1 MVATSPNPLSEKGR
15 LFRFQPF
22 VYPGN
27 LFELLRYTALTHK
40 HEVHTHIY
48 IYTHTQPNLEL
59 EIKHIGDSY
68 MFFVIPS
75 CMCLLEEPRA
85 FGSFPFSGDFFV
97 VTQTMSLIFQEV
109 AFAQGLYFEI
119 PDSHSGICAL
129 GGQGLCSSEDRMKD
143 KQKRAQYQIGTFL
156 HSELLNSTT
165 AGGSCYEGKS

>member
-27 LFELLRYTALTHK
+27 LFELLRYTVLTHK

-48 IYTHTQPNLEL
+48 IHIPNQTWSWRLRIL
-59 EIKHIGDSY
+59 GIHIC
-68 MFFVIPS
+68 FFVIPS

-119 PDSHSGICAL
+119 PDSHSGVCAL

>member
-27 LFELLRYTALTHK
+27 LFELLRYTVLTHK
-40 HEVHTHIY
+40 HEVHTY

-59 EIKHIGDSY
+59 EIKNIGDSY

-119 PDSHSGICAL
+119 PDSHSGVCAL

-156 HSELLNSTT
+156 HGELLNSTT

>member
-1 MVATSPNPLSEKGR
+1 MK
-15 LFRFQPF
+15 
-22 VYPGN
+22 Y
-27 LFELLRYTALTHK
+27 
-40 HEVHTHIY
+40 THIY
-48 IYTHTQPNLEL
+48 IYIYTPTQPNLEL